1 MAAELFHAGR
11 RTDLTKLRVAIRN
24 FPNAPKKTLSSYRA
38 VNSKKTGNVRI
49 TLWRVRI
56 TNFAVEKNEVFH
68 ILCLCVSVALIIQ
81 HAMRMRRRIFEKKK
95 VLKAKCVF

>member
-11 RTDLTKLRVAIRN
+11 RTDVMKLIVAIRN
-24 FPNAPKKTLSSYRA
+24 FANAPKKTLSSYRA
-38 VNSKKTGNVRI
+38 VNTFRLGYKKTGNVRI

-68 ILCLCVSVALIIQ
+68 ILCVCL
-81 HAMRMRRRIFEKKK
+81 
-95 VLKAKCVF
+95 